1 MTTPAYQRKRAG
13 MISGLLQTSE
23 YAREFLHLACGPLN
37 YGEDEIDRMVAKRM
51 QRQQVL
57 YQPAKRVQVV
67 MLEGALR
74 ACVWGIGVNAGVF
87 PRGHGELG
95 GLVAA
100 HLVAAPLVAA
110 HPGGRLTGVQECV
123 DVGGLE
129 QPVRAGSHRD
139 HRRGRAG
146 SILVRMRA
154 AALFCSALM
163 RSSPFAEVAGSV

>member
-57 YQPAKRVQVV
+57 YQPAKRVQLV

-74 ACVWGIGVNAGVF
+74 ARVVSAPTLVGQLDRLLAVIGLSTLDLGVIPFEAAVPVF
-87 PRGHGELG
+87 PLSGFRLYDDLVIVESIVGEQQLAEADD
-95 GLVAA
+95 VVRYESIWSCCEMRQAR
-100 HLVAAPLVAA
+100 APKLQ
-110 HPGGRLTGVQECV
+110 R
-123 DVGGLE
+123 
-129 QPVRAGSHRD
+129 
-139 HRRGRAG
+139 
-146 SILVRMRA
+146 
-154 AALFCSALM
+154 
-163 RSSPFAEVAGSV
+163 